1 MERARRTAAIMP
13 DWLEFDPPG
22 VESNRPTMLTEEK
35 KRREG
40 GGGGGPP
47 RPILSLSLCLHLF
60 ASLSPA
66 NRRKKARATTLRSV
80 HLHARL
86 CVRARTGTR
95 LSSHF
100 LQLVHALGTH
110 PNHRQKSFF
119 PTWHDRGISLFLI
132 SFFFFTERLSWF
144 VNFNEN
150 FRSEINGYNV
160 QSRNIVWRF

>member
-47 RPILSLSLCLHLF
+47 RPILSLCLHLF

-150 FRSEINGYNV
+150 FRSEINV
-160 QSRNIVWRF
+160 QSRNIVSRF

>member
-119 PTWHDRGISLFLI
+119 PTWHDRGTRISLFLI
-132 SFFFFTERLSWF
+132 SFFFFNRKTAVVRKF
-144 VNFNEN
+144 
-150 FRSEINGYNV
+150 
-160 QSRNIVWRF
+160 Q

>member
-150 FRSEINGYNV
+150 FRNEINV
-160 QSRNIVWRF
+160 QSRNIVSRF

>member
-132 SFFFFTERLSWF
+132 SFFFFLQKDCRGS
-144 VNFNEN
+144 
-150 FRSEINGYNV
+150 
-160 QSRNIVWRF
+160 

>member
-1 MERARRTAAIMP
+1 MP

-40 GGGGGPP
+40 GRGGGPP

-132 SFFFFTERLSWF
+132 SFFFFTERLPWF

-150 FRSEINGYNV
+150 FRSEINV
-160 QSRNIVWRF
+160 QSRNIVSRF

>member
-1 MERARRTAAIMP
+1 MP

-80 HLHARL
+80 HLHYARFVY
-86 CVRARTGTR
+86 VRAREHGYRAIFYSSYTHSEHTPITGKNR
-95 LSSHF
+95 F
-100 LQLVHALGTH
+100 FQLGMTAE
-110 PNHRQKSFF
+110 
-119 PTWHDRGISLFLI
+119 SLYF
-132 SFFFFTERLSWF
+132 
-144 VNFNEN
+144 
-150 FRSEINGYNV
+150 
-160 QSRNIVWRF
+160 

>member
-150 FRSEINGYNV
+150 FRSEINV
-160 QSRNIVWRF
+160 QSRNIVSRF

>member
-40 GGGGGPP
+40 GEGGGPP

-150 FRSEINGYNV
+150 FRSEINV
-160 QSRNIVWRF
+160 QSRNIVSRF